1 MRTHAS
7 LLAVVSKLW
16 LIVSK
21 ATLTIVVSR
30 KTTNTPKLLSARM
43 RNGLCPPV
51 GAGRGGSP
59 CRGGEVAGSGTD
71 MASP

>member
-1 MRTHAS
+1 M
-7 LLAVVSKLW
+7 LVVVSKLR

-30 KTTNTPKLLSARM
+30 KTANTPKLLSARM
-43 RNGLCPPV
+43 RDGLCPAV
-51 GAGRGGSP
+51 RTGRGGSP
-59 CRGGEVAGSGTD
+59 CRDSEVAGSGAD